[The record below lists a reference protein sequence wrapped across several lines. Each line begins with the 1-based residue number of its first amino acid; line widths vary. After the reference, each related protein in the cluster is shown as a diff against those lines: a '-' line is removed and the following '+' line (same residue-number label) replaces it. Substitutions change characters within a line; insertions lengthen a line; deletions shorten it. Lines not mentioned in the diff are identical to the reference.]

1 MSEDEPHNHVC
12 RSEDVA
18 AYLDDE
24 LNATACASFELHL
37 KECAACAA
45 KLHEQ
50 RRLLCALDFALGES
64 SLPLPLPQNFAQ
76 VVATRAQSDMGEMRS
91 SRTEHGR
98 ALRLCAALALLAFG
112 LLGVAASRSVF
123 LTARVIAS
131 YFVSASDLVGHA
143 LYNTGAGFAVITR
156 SLGGH
161 LVFESHTFALPVLL
175 VLIVALVLLP
185 HQIVKYHRA

>member
-24 LNATACASFELHL
+24 LDAAACASFELHV

-45 KLHEQ
+45 KVHEQ

-64 SLPLPLPQNFAQ
+64 SLALPLPHNFAQ
-76 VVATRAQSDMGEMRS
+76 IVATRAQSDMGEIRS
-91 SRTEHGR
+91 RSEHGR

-123 LTARVIAS
+123 LTARVIAG

-175 VLIVALVLLP
+175 ILIVALVLLP